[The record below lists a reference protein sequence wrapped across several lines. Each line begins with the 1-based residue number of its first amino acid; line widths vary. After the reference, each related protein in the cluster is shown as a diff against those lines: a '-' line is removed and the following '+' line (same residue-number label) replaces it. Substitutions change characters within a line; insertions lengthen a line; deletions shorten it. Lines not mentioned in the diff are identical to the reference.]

1 MGKQFVSINLHN
13 NSSDKYLHFCNMAND
28 DPRNFLQLT
37 STFKHSLV
45 PAVKITPR
53 YFSS

>member
-1 MGKQFVSINLHN
+1 MGKQFVSIYLHN
-13 NSSDKYLHFCNMAND
+13 SDKYLHFCNMAND
-28 DPRNFLQLT
+28 DPRNFQQLT